1 MIEFTLPKRHVQL
14 PFSLIFCPI
23 IPRHSAPAMPHATF
37 PLATVDSTCG
47 IGMVACFDRSVL
59 VEDSSQGLAGLL
71 SFEIFALTNHIV
83 LLYPKSS
90 SLDETFD
97 ECLDSDQCNLPIS
110 SWLPEGCLHP
120 EGQFQFWWKFLVLE
134 TLILRKV
141 EEHH

>member
-1 MIEFTLPKRHVQL
+1 
-14 PFSLIFCPI
+14 
-23 IPRHSAPAMPHATF
+23 MPHATF

-97 ECLDSDQCNLPIS
+97 ECLDSDQCNDIVDIRLATLF
-110 SWLPEGCLHP
+110 WLLLQRESFRLSLAHLLV
-120 EGQFQFWWKFLVLE
+120 FSVLYDWLVLPRS
-134 TLILRKV
+134 T
-141 EEHH
+141 